1 MQVRKEKYSKSFFFS
16 LLLHIIVLIALV
28 ASFDFTSQMAVLQKS
43 DQNTEIVNAMVM
55 DAPAPA
61 PSPTKVIP
69 QPKHLMPKPVVVKPQ
84 TPPKPQEKPEIT
96 QPKKQAIAISDK
108 KQKKREQDNIAKQL
122 LSDIKK
128 QSDQQKKVK
137 QQTALAAAFEKEMK
151 QLKTKSNQ
159 RQMMQAKASIAGA
172 QTQQKMKG
180 EVDKYKALISQAIS
194 QNWIIPGSV
203 DKRLSAQLLI
213 RVAPGGVVLD
223 VQIVKSSGDENLD
236 RSARAAVFKSSPL
249 PVPTNTDEFEP
260 FRQFVLKVKPENVL
274 TSDNLV
280 S

>member
-1 MQVRKEKYSKSFFFS
+1 MQVGKEKYSKSFFFS
-16 LLLHIIVLIALV
+16 LLLHIIVLIALI
-28 ASFDFTSQMAVLQKS
+28 ASFDFTSKMAVLQKS
-43 DQNTEIVNAMVM
+43 DQNLEIVNAMVM
-55 DAPAPA
+55 DAPAPS
-61 PSPTKVIP
+61 PSPTKVKPLP
-69 QPKHLMPKPVVVKPQ
+69 QPKHLVPKPVVVKQQ
-84 TPPKPQEKPEIT
+84 TPPKAQEKPEISP
-96 QPKKQAIAISDK
+96 PKKQAIAISDK
-108 KQKKREQDNIAKQL
+108 KQKKQEQDKIAKQL

-137 QQTALAAAFEKEMK
+137 EKALAAAFEKEMK
-151 QLKTKSNQ
+151 QLAAKSIQ
-159 RQMMQAKASIAGA
+159 RQMMQEKVSMTGA
-172 QTQQKMKG
+172 RTQKMKG

-223 VQIVKSSGDENLD
+223 VQVVKSSGDDNLD